1 MRRTSSSWLHAF
13 GLMTRR
19 LQAWRRKLARSATA
33 EGRDNLHELFL
44 FGPHG

>member
-1 MRRTSSSWLHAF
+1 MRRTSSSWLYALN
-13 GLMTRR
+13 LMIRR
-19 LQAWRRKLARSATA
+19 LQAWRRKFAQSAAA